1 MCLGLCN
8 FIFASRRRHTRS
20 ALVTGV
26 QTCALP
32 ISRVL
37 DRAGNRNA
45 AFANEDREHLREY
58 VAFPEILGADGD
70 RVAAV
75 GAGSGQQADQRQE
88 YPGQTSG
95 GRMSG
100 GKMLTHVL
108 FSPGGFQTLARPT
121 AAPRA
126 SIGLGRRRS
135 LRISRRQP
143 TI

>member
-1 MCLGLCN
+1 MLYLCLWFFFFKQKTAYDMC
-8 FIFASRRRHTRS
+8 
-20 ALVTGV
+20 
-26 QTCALP
+26 
-32 ISRVL
+32 ISDWSSDVCSSDL
-37 DRAGNRNA
+37 
-45 AFANEDREHLREY
+45 NEDREHLREH

-126 SIGLGRRRS
+126 SIGLGRRRP
-135 LRISRRQP
+135 LRIPRRKPQ
-143 TI
+143 I